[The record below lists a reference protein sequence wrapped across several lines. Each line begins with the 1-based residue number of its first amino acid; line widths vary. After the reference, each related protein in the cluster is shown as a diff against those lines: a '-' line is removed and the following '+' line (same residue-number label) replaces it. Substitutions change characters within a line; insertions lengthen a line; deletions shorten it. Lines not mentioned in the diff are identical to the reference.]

1 MKTILIVDDEKY
13 IRDIYKK
20 IVSACCRSLFR
31 ILESDNAVD
40 ATGYIVKENI
50 DAVLLDIRMSV
61 VNGQQLY
68 NAIRRWNPKIKV
80 IVVSVYPI
88 EQQKQMIPGADGY
101 YDKSEGPIRLLE
113 KVVNLFSMEGEEDH
127 AFNPN

>member
-40 ATGYIVKENI
+40 ATGCIVKENI

-88 EQQKQMIPGADGY
+88 EQQKKMIPGADGY

-113 KVVNLFSMEGEEDH
+113 KVVNLFSKAEEDS
-127 AFNPN
+127 AFNLN